1 MQEENFLIK
10 IFALS
15 KKMAGKIAIDNI
27 SLNLF
32 ANKKIAIAG
41 ETGSGKSTL
50 LKLIA
55 GLEQADSG
63 DVYFN
68 NEKIKGPNEQLIPGH
83 KKIAYLSQHFEL
95 RNNYHIWEILSY
107 ANELTQNEADELYQL
122 CRIDHLLN
130 RWTDELSGGEK
141 QRVALA
147 RLLTTSP
154 SLLLLD
160 EPYSNLDAH
169 HKKIISEIIHDISS
183 RLNITCIMVSHD
195 APDILSWADTL
206 IIMKD
211 GKLIQQGNPDE
222 IYHHPINEYCA
233 GLLGDY
239 SLINSESKLAKY
251 LLTDSIPEQKQLLI
265 RPNYFSINT
274 NQILSLSALVIKIN
288 FRGNYTLLTAEA
300 EGERLQLISFAD
312 DIKIGDEIKISI
324 AREDR
329 WYI

>member
-1 MQEENFLIK
+1 MQEENFLVK
-10 IFALS
+10 IFSLS
-15 KKMAGKIAIDNI
+15 KKMADKIAIDNI

-63 DVYFN
+63 DLYFN

-239 SLINSESKLAKY
+239 SLINIESKLAKY

-274 NQILSLSALVIKIN
+274 NQKISLSALVIKIN
-288 FRGNYTLLTAEA
+288 FRGNYTLLTTEA
-300 EGERLQLISFAD
+300 EGEQLQLISFAD
-312 DIKIGDEIKISI
+312 DIKKGDEIKISI
-324 AREDR
+324 ARENR

>member
-1 MQEENFLIK
+1 MQEENFFIK
-10 IFALS
+10 TIDLS

-274 NQILSLSALVIKIN
+274 NQKISLSALVIKIN

-312 DIKIGDEIKISI
+312 DIKKGDEIKISI
-324 AREDR
+324 TREDR

>member
-1 MQEENFLIK
+1 MQEENFFIK
-10 IFALS
+10 TIDLS

-27 SLNLF
+27 NLNLF

-274 NQILSLSALVIKIN
+274 NQKISLSALVIKIN

-312 DIKIGDEIKISI
+312 DIKKGDEIKISI
-324 AREDR
+324 TREDR

>member
-1 MQEENFLIK
+1 MQEENFFIK
-10 IFALS
+10 TIDLS

-169 HKKIISEIIHDISS
+169 HKKIISEIIHDIST
-183 RLNITCIMVSHD
+183 RLNITCIMVSHY

-239 SLINSESKLAKY
+239 SLINIESKLAKY

-274 NQILSLSALVIKIN
+274 KQILSLSALVIKIN
-288 FRGNYTLLTAEA
+288 FRGNYSLLTTEA

-324 AREDR
+324 AKEDR

>member
-1 MQEENFLIK
+1 MQEENFFIK
-10 IFALS
+10 TIDLS

-211 GKLIQQGNPDE
+211 GKLIQQGNPDDV
-222 IYHHPINEYCA
+222 YHHPINEYCA

-274 NQILSLSALVIKIN
+274 NQKISLSALVIKIN

-300 EGERLQLISFAD
+300 EGEQLQLISFAD

-324 AREDR
+324 ARENR